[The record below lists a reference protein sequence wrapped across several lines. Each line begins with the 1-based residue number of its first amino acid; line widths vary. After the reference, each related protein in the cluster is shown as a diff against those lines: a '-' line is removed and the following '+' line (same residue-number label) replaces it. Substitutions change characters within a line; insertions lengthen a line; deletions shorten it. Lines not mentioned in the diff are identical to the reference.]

1 MKKVVFFSHS
11 QALGGAELSMLDIMA
26 RIDRRGFEPALLA
39 PGEGPLKSRARGFG
53 VKILDA
59 HIPPRLLGWQRG
71 PFVRGLPVLPA
82 VDSVARLAALLRSEK
97 PDALYTHSQK
107 AHVLGGL
114 AGRLAGVPVVWHA
127 REILSQPALR
137 QAMAA
142 LSRLLPSRIVCVSR
156 AVSRQFG
163 RGAGDRVAIVPN
175 GIDAALVRRQAAA
188 IPRQAVRRRLGLPP
202 GAPLAGM
209 VSRIAPG
216 KGQNVFIEAAGKI
229 LESLPD
235 ARFLIVGGALFG
247 EEAYWESLRSGISR
261 GRNAERIFFT
271 GQLDRALPAMNAL
284 DVMVHCPIVPEGFGR
299 AVAEA
304 MALGV
309 PVVSARGGGI
319 PELIDDGVNGL
330 LVEPG
335 DAGGLSRA
343 VIRLLSDPALRRKLA
358 GAAMGKIE
366 SCCRMETAVASIENA
381 LKSV

>member
-11 QALGGAELSMLDIMA
+11 QALGGAELSLLDIMA
-26 RIDRRGFEPALLA
+26 RLDRNCFEPAMLA
-39 PGEGPLKSRARGFG
+39 PGEGPLTSGARGLG

-82 VDSVARLAALLRSEK
+82 AGSVAKLTALLGSEK
-97 PDALYTHSQK
+97 PDVLYTHSQK

-127 REILSQPALR
+127 REMLSQTGLR
-137 QAMAA
+137 RSMSAM
-142 LSRLLPSRIVCVSR
+142 SRLLPERIICVSK
-156 AVSRQFG
+156 AVAGQFPSSPG
-163 RGAGDRVAIVPN
+163 RLSVVPN
-175 GIDAALVRRQAAA
+175 GIDASEVRRQAS
-188 IPRQAVRRRLGLPP
+188 VVTRRMTRSGLGVPAS
-202 GAPLAGM
+202 APLAGM

-216 KGQNVFIEAAGKI
+216 KGQDVFIEAAGKI

-247 EEAYWESLRSGISR
+247 EEACWESLRSGISR
-261 GRNAERIFFT
+261 GRNAERFFFT

-299 AVAEA
+299 SVAEA
-304 MALGV
+304 MVLGV

-319 PELIDDGVNGL
+319 PEMIDDGVNGL

-335 DAGGLSRA
+335 DAGGLSKA
-343 VIRLLSDPALRRKLA
+343 VIRMLTDPGLRRRLA
-358 GAAMGKIE
+358 RAAMGKIE
-366 SCCRMETAVASIENA
+366 SCCRMETSVASIENV